1 MDNLFDL
8 PQQAGWG
15 VVLHGNVVEFASNAE
30 KAIGMRPGA
39 EEPLFTADQ
48 MQAYARAAVEAE
60 RQACAQVGFMAAI
73 NGIEVA
79 AAIRERGKS

>member
-8 PQQAGWG
+8 PPLPLAA
-15 VVLHGNVVEFASNAE
+15 VATSAYS
-30 KAIGMRPGA
+30 KDSAMR
-39 EEPLFTADQ
+39 LFYTADQ

-60 RQACAQVGFMAAI
+60 REACAQVGFRAAM